1 MQRPNS
7 STVLVTVA
15 FLVLPVYRGVAIGQE
30 SPGPATPAVST
41 AKPSESAV
49 QLPEGVDDILK
60 LSRGKVHED
69 VTLAFV
75 EGSGRRF
82 NLTAS
87 QILELHK
94 EGVSDRVLAAMLRG
108 SSIPAPEGPQAPLP
122 PAPATSPA
130 PSSEASVSAA
140 QPAASSATEEPTY
153 VATASA
159 PNSFASSYPYSYA
172 YPYYS
177 YGYPYYSYAYPYYSC
192 GYGWPW
198 FSLGFYFGGG
208 CGYYGRYYYCGKGY
222 YGKCYYGGNSS
233 LHVTGSQGSGNATGN
248 PANGNNAGVSLGES
262 SVGNSPVSGSRAGG
276 SLSGLAKA

>member
-1 MQRPNS
+1 MKTVFVGGYRPTSGVCQLSPSCQPIRHLAGGTTQDACDVPRELGVPALVGPKRLQAGHTTRLDSDAQVVCIATLTFRPARATVETSRKSDLMQRPNS

-15 FLVLPVYRGVAIGQE
+15 FLVLPVYRGVGIGQE

-122 PAPATSPA
+122 PAPATSSA
-130 PSSEASVSAA
+130 PSSVASVSAA

-159 PNSFASSYPYSYA
+159 PNSFASSYPYTYA

-177 YGYPYYSYAYPYYSC
+177 YGYPY
-192 GYGWPW
+192 
-198 FSLGFYFGGG
+198 
-208 CGYYGRYYYCGKGY
+208 
-222 YGKCYYGGNSS
+222 
-233 LHVTGSQGSGNATGN
+233 
-248 PANGNNAGVSLGES
+248 
-262 SVGNSPVSGSRAGG
+262 
-276 SLSGLAKA
+276 